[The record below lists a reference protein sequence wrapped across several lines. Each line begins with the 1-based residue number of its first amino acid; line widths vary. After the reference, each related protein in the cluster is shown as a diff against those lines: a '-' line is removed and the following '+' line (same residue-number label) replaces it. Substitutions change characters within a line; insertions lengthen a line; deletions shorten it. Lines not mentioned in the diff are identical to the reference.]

1 MRVIPVPCDAAA
13 FAPYGALVTGPAK
26 MGDRRMYSDWLAPV
40 SGLQFQFHVNAV
52 TASALP
58 LTIDRIEYHPHAAQV
73 FVPLHVA
80 RYLVTVMPPDAS
92 GQPDPVR
99 ALCMV
104 LPGNVGVIY
113 RPGTWHAGVTA
124 LDHDAQFA
132 VMMWRGAADDD
143 VFVPIKPLSVLDQ
156 LIKTKGVS
164 A

>member
-26 MGDRRMYSDWLAPV
+26 AGDRRMYSDWLAPV

-58 LTIDRIEYHPHAAQV
+58 LTIDRIEHHPHAAQV
-73 FVPLHVA
+73 FVPLHVG

-92 GQPDPVR
+92 GQPDPAR

-113 RPGTWHAGVTA
+113 RPGAWHAGVTA

-132 VMMWRGAADDD
+132 VMMWRGAAE
-143 VFVPIKPLSVLDQ
+143 
-156 LIKTKGVS
+156 
-164 A
+164 